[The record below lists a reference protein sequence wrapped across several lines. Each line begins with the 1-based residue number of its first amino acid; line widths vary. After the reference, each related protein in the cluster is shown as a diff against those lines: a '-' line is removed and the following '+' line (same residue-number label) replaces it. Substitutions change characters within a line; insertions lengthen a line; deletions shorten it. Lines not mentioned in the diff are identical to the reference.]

1 MTVRAGFADP
11 VFDSQRVFRGVLD
24 AVAEPGRVITL
35 AAAPA
40 APSPLHPAAVAI
52 ALALFDFETP
62 VWLDAAAGTPETVA
76 HLRFHCGCPIV
87 DDPARARFAI
97 IADPAAMP
105 EIGAFDAGSDEYPD
119 RSATLIVQAGT
130 LGAGRGLR
138 LSGPGI
144 ATEMRLEVGG
154 VSARFWEA
162 LRGNHA
168 RFPRGVDVLLTAGA
182 SLAGLPRTTWVEG

>member
-1 MTVRAGFADP
+1 MRAGFVDP

-24 AVAEPGRVITL
+24 AMAGPGRVITIE
-35 AAAPA
+35 A
-40 APSPLHPAAVAI
+40 APSAPSPIHPATVAVA
-52 ALALFDFETP
+52 LVLLDFETP
-62 VWLDAAAGTPETVA
+62 LWLDAAAGTAEVVA

-97 IADPAAMP
+97 VADPGAMP
-105 EIGAFDAGSDEYPD
+105 EIGAFNAGSDEYPD
-119 RSATLIVQAGT
+119 RSATLIVQTGT
-130 LGAGRGLR
+130 LRAGRGLR

-144 ATEMRLEVGG
+144 ATEARLEAGRLP
-154 VSARFWEA
+154 ARFWEA

-182 SLAGLPRTTWVEG
+182 SLAALPRTTWMEA